1 MQAECFLPGLALEN
15 ECYAPGMSQKFGV
28 HLVELRKAAGLSQN
42 QLADKLG
49 VTQSNISFWEQWDK
63 PPRGEV
69 LPKLAEALGVSM
81 DELLN
86 FKAPRPKA
94 GPKGKVRE
102 AFEAVSKLP
111 RRQQEHVLKVVNALV
126 AQASTES

>member
-1 MQAECFLPGLALEN
+1 MQAQSFLSDLLLEN
-15 ECYAPGMSQKFGV
+15 RCYAPAMSQKFGA

-42 QLADKLG
+42 QLADNLG
-49 VTQSNISFWEQWDK
+49 MPQSNISFWEQWEK

-69 LPKLAEALGVSM
+69 LPKLAEALAVSL

-86 FKAPRPKA
+86 FKAPKPKG
-94 GPKGKVRE
+94 GPKGKVKE
-102 AFEAVSKLP
+102 AFEAVAKLP

-126 AQASTES
+126 AQAST